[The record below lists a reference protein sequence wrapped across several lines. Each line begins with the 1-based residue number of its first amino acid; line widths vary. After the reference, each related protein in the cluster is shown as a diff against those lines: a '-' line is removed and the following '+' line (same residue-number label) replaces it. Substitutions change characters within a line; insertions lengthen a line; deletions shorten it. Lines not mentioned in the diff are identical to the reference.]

1 MNTYLVYN
9 GYVGNGAV
17 ACIVSAVSEPDALK
31 QAADAFKAEGGRPGV
46 NYSTPYGRWTVE
58 KIELP
63 YVCEIS

>member
-9 GYVGNGAV
+9 GFGGNGAV
-17 ACIVSAVSEPDALK
+17 ACIVNAVSEPDALK
-31 QAADAFKAEGGRPGV
+31 QAADAFKAENGRPDV
-46 NYSTPYGRWTVE
+46 NYSTPHERWTVE